1 MSSPDLSP
9 SEELVRLTR
18 VASRA
23 CDLSTLVSA
32 QHYMQAAMRRALA
45 LEQWA
50 ELDAARS
57 ELKSSPALAAR
68 FHESLHHVLER
79 PELASHGF
87 GAHWHG
93 LVLVI
98 PVALTSRE
106 GSLVSVPDPMA
117 LVMRE
122 SLQARF
128 PGGTGVRL
136 VNNLTPQLVAHSMTT
151 RSLYELVRKL
161 ASGEGAS
168 AVDPGSRPAGDFVPY
183 GRSLGLHYL
192 FGLAFAARSEQLD
205 LELPRDLRTE
215 PAFARWAA
223 AQTELINNDL
233 AELGWQLLVRVHAP
247 QRLREMLSLPP
258 VLGDVREVDGFLDHV
273 AAQHGIPIPMLR
285 ADISVGHV
293 EETGLR
299 IVVSDRKVGMPLADG
314 FYRLGALGAEAGAYR
329 VAVRLASAGV
339 ELAAADDAL
348 RRAVDRAVTLANA
361 APRAEPANSQEIPV
375 LRPPG
380 AKSLWSR
387 FSRSTK
393 HPT

>member
-18 VASRA
+18 VAARA

-50 ELDAARS
+50 ELGAARS

-68 FHESLHHVLER
+68 FNESLHHVLER

-93 LVLVI
+93 LVLVV

-106 GSLVSVPDPMA
+106 GSLVSVPAPMA
-117 LVMRE
+117 LAMRE

-128 PGGTGVRL
+128 PVGTGVRL
-136 VNNLTPQLVAHSMTT
+136 VNHLTPQLVAHSMTT
-151 RSLYELVRKL
+151 RSLYELIRKL
-161 ASGEGAS
+161 ASGEGTS

-192 FGLAFAARSEQLD
+192 FGLAFAAGSEQFD
-205 LELPRDLRTE
+205 LELPRDLGTE

-299 IVVSDRKVGMPLADG
+299 IVMSDRKVGMPLADA

-339 ELAAADDAL
+339 ELVAADDAL

-361 APRAEPANSQEIPV
+361 APKAEPATSQEIPV

-380 AKSLWSR
+380 ARSLWSR
-387 FSRSTK
+387 LSRSTK